1 MLNNFY
7 NKMSNISLNHAFTAL
22 FTFLLIY
29 AIFNNF
35 IFANWFNLFLSVL
48 TLFLIY
54 LPLLITKHFE
64 IYIPPKFQLALVLFI
79 YASLYLGA
87 VKNFYIDIFWWDKV
101 IHTFSGI
108 ILGIIG
114 FILLYYLNQQ
124 EDIKLVMSPIAIA
137 LFSFTFAVTL
147 GALWEIYEYIMST
160 YFGFNMQP
168 FGLTDTIWDLI
179 VDSIGALIASLS
191 GYIYLTNEEPN
202 LFYNL
207 INNLKKPN

>member
-1 MLNNFY
+1 
-7 NKMSNISLNHAFTAL
+7 MSDFSLNRAFTAF

-35 IFANWFNLFLSVL
+35 VFGNWFNLFLSVL
-48 TLFLIY
+48 KLFLIY
-54 LPLLITKHFE
+54 LPSLITRRFE
-64 IYIPPKFQLALVLFI
+64 IYIPHKFQLALVIFI

-87 VKNFYIDIFWWDKV
+87 IKNYYIDVFWWDKV
-101 IHTFSGI
+101 MHIFSGI

-124 EDIKLVMSPIAIA
+124 KDIKLVMSPIAIA
-137 LFSFTFAVTL
+137 IFSFTFAVTL
-147 GALWEIYEYIMST
+147 GALWEIYEYIVST

-179 VDSIGALIASLS
+179 VDSMGALISSLS
-191 GYIYLTNEEPN
+191 GCIYLTTEEPN

-207 INNLKKPN
+207 IKNLKE